1 MFPINHGIIYQLG
14 YGVMPHFVAF
24 RYDTSA
30 LEPIA
35 ERLRD
40 RMRTLATI
48 KPIPYRRQNG
58 GDYTIPDMQLRPE
71 LAESGTTGFAL
82 HLNHSDEAE

>member
-35 ERLRD
+35 EGLRASC
-40 RMRTLATI
+40 RAGTMV

-58 GDYTIPDMQLRPE
+58 GDYTMPDRQLRPE
-71 LAESGTTGFAL
+71 PTQSGTTGFTS
-82 HLNHSDEAE
+82 HLNHTNEAA